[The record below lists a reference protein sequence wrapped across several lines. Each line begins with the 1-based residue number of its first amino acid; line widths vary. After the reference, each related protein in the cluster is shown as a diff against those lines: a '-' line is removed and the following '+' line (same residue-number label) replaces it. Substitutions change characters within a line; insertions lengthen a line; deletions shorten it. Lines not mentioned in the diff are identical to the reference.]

1 MSLRRGALFIISTLV
16 PRRFPGADN
25 PNQIPSRCKAY
36 HQQTLRHRM
45 SDDDLA
51 IFRTRMIRIV
61 EDPGE
66 RIGEYGRGF
75 LEFDTLLRQIRSS
88 LCGMPLEDEAQSGA
102 RYHVPDRECEGRTLT
117 SARTSLVSFAAGGT
131 RLS

>member
-1 MSLRRGALFIISTLV
+1 
-16 PRRFPGADN
+16 
-25 PNQIPSRCKAY
+25 
-36 HQQTLRHRM
+36 M

-75 LEFDTLLRQIRSS
+75 LEFDAVLRQIRSS

-117 SARTSLVSFAAGGT
+117 SDHVPDRECEGRTLTSARTSLVSFAAGGT